1 MVLKVLDLFS
11 GSKSVQKAVDDKLAR
26 FFEVTSLDLARAD
39 INIDILDWDYQNEF
53 KPGDF
58 DVIWCS
64 PPCTFFSPLRR
75 CNIGRFGI
83 TAESI
88 EEDIQNKGIPLLR
101 KSEEIIEYFKPKFY
115 FIENGMMSRLK
126 NFVAKNPT
134 QFYTVDY
141 CSYGFE
147 YRKRTNIWTN
157 LPRRFFEPQLCEKD
171 CGSYNFETNRHKKQ
185 VNDFGGGTNALV
197 TGGRC
202 RRSAVPAR
210 LIQSLFVAVLK
221 EMGKIG

>member
-11 GSKSVQKAVDDKLAR
+11 GSKSVQKAVDEKLAR

-39 INIDILDWDYQNEF
+39 INVDILDWDYQNEF
-53 KPGDF
+53 EPGNF

-126 NFVAKNPT
+126 NFVAKTPT

-171 CGSYNFETNRHKKQ
+171 CGSYNFETNRHK
-185 VNDFGGGTNALV
+185 N
-197 TGGRC
+197 
-202 RRSAVPAR
+202 RSTILAVAPTLWLLAEDAEG
-210 LIQSLFVAVLK
+210 LLYLPGSSNPCLWLC
-221 EMGKIG
+221 